1 EAVEESREATEEPP
15 EAGCDSEAE
24 YEELEPRG
32 SSTTGSGRAT
42 QICRASW
49 TKDFITCLAVHSKC
63 SSCVGT
69 NWGNIYIL
77 DHMGN
82 NIQGRISVDE
92 KGEYLASCSMDERVI
107 IHNLFNKKTY
117 STLKLDKP
125 VYAVAISP
133 NFAATQ
139 SYVTGGR
146 PADPGWSL
154 ASSRSSTR
162 VLAEARP
169 NCGAIR
175 CIVWANSLVVW
186 GTEEGVRAYCLASDE
201 ANFIAAFR
209 RSVYICR
216 IAPDP
221 NSGRRVGQIVASFS
235 FPMTVCGICGFGKEL
250 LLLSQKEKEKPQLHL
265 VEPGIDTYVELA
277 RLRSSRCA
285 VFERYSPANFRFE
298 QLRSEGMY
306 FIVCPKDIICAQQR
320 DRSDHLQW
328 LLSRGKFK
336 QALDD
341 VQQGGSIGE
350 FTAASVGRKYID
362 HLLSVGQFGQ
372 AAELCQTVLS
382 GKEEWEAMAYQFH
395 QAGRLH
401 QHLPKSKPQLDTS
414 VYDLVLNEVFKTDR
428 EQFLELINSWP
439 SNLFSVRAVTRPAAN
454 DQILNRCLARL
465 YELSGEHE
473 KTLSI
478 LLKLRSCD
486 AFALVR
492 RHRLHSHVVN
502 KLPLLFNINRER
514 TLQML
519 LDDQLHHLRAVIDS
533 GLLRLSG
540 AVHLKDPARYE
551 LALALCA
558 DRQLTEET
566 VYILARMGRRRTRL
580 NLLLDEQQFRPS
592 ADPELWM
599 AAAEAAS
606 DRPRL
611 ITTLLENSGSEV
623 DPAILI
629 HKIQPAWWCRPQ
641 KLHCEAAQRLP
652 GWHRSHPRAAP
663 PSSLRT
669 ARTSFTS
676 RSRSPPPPNVC
687 ESQQQSV
694 RSLPNSPA
702 GCQADGEA
710 PPDAGEA
717 HLLLF
722 NCGHY
727 FHGGVPPGQ
736 RGCRKS
742 GRSCSATCGNADAM
756 MNKDQ
761 QLLLKA
767 CGLMSV
773 ASALR
778 LLWQGS
784 PIFLAAITLLAAA
797 VAFALADEGQS
808 WERLLRCLISNAE
821 APPSSVLRRHRE
833 AELRRSVESLK
844 SEILEACLAS
854 WLRPLSAGPD
864 SPELARTLGE
874 ARRALTACWPGWRP
888 AGGPRWRLACCG
900 WACRF
905 LAARFRA
912 IDEGE
917 GESGGRLLADCWP
930 DLCSEESAGL
940 LTAAVNTGLTHLLPP
955 QEAACGPLRQLLLH
969 SLCYR

>member
-1 EAVEESREATEEPP
+1 FQEKLEESREATEEPP

-24 YEELEPRG
+24 YEELEPRLKYHRVG
-32 SSTTGSGRAT
+32 QGNTDLPR
-42 QICRASW
+42 ILD
-49 TKDFITCLAVHSKC
+49 KDFITCLAVHSKFI
-63 SSCVGT
+63 CVGT

-82 NIQGRISVDE
+82 NIQGRSLSGHSTTVNQISVDE

-139 SYVTGGR
+139 SYVTGDDR
-146 PADPGWSL
+146 LILVEPGFIKKQH
-154 ASSRSSTR
+154 R

-186 GTEEGVRAYCLASDE
+186 GTEEGVRAYCLVERRSLTSLPRPATETDRTAAFIQASDE

-277 RLRSSRCA
+277 IEELKVRG
-285 VFERYSPANFRFE
+285 FERYSPANFRFE

-395 QAGRLH
+395 QAGCTSALAR
-401 QHLPKSKPQLDTS
+401 HLPKSKPQLDTS

-439 SNLFSVRAVTRPAAN
+439 SNLFSVRAVTRVVAEDLSRQPN

-519 LDDQLHHLRAVIDS
+519 LDDQAGFSISSIISELSSNS
-533 GLLRLSG
+533 GLLCDYLD
-540 AVHLKDPARYE
+540 AVHLKDPARVEKHADKMVELYADHARQKLLPFLRSSSGFKYE

-566 VYILARMGRRRTRL
+566 VYILARMGRRRDAL
-580 NLLLDEQQFRPS
+580 NLLLDEQQFDRVVQFCRDE

-629 HKIQPAWWCRPQ
+629 HKIQPGMVVPGLRNSIVKLLSDYRVGTALTQGCATIQSQDCQNLIHKQIAFARRPM
-641 KLHCEAAQRLP
+641 
-652 GWHRSHPRAAP
+652 SVS
-663 PSSLRT
+663 PSSNLCVRCRT
-669 ARTSFTS
+669 
-676 RSRSPPPPNVC
+676 P
-687 ESQQQSV
+687 
-694 RSLPNSPA
+694 LL
-702 GCQADGEA
+702 ADGEA

-727 FHGGVPPGQ
+727 FHAE
-736 RGCRKS
+736 CR
-742 GRSCSATCGNADAM
+742 
-756 MNKDQ
+756 
-761 QLLLKA
+761 
-767 CGLMSV
+767 
-773 ASALR
+773 
-778 LLWQGS
+778 QGS
-784 PIFLAAITLLAAA
+784 EAAA
-797 VAFALADEGQS
+797 VADTD
-808 WERLLRCLISNAE
+808 C
-821 APPSSVLRRHRE
+821 P
-833 AELRRSVESLK
+833 
-844 SEILEACLAS
+844 AC
-854 WLRPLSAGPD
+854 AGM
-864 SPELARTLGE
+864 
-874 ARRALTACWPGWRP
+874 
-888 AGGPRWRLACCG
+888 
-900 WACRF
+900 
-905 LAARFRA
+905 
-912 IDEGE
+912 
-917 GESGGRLLADCWP
+917 
-930 DLCSEESAGL
+930 
-940 LTAAVNTGLTHLLPP
+940 
-955 QEAACGPLRQLLLH
+955 
-969 SLCYR
+969 CY